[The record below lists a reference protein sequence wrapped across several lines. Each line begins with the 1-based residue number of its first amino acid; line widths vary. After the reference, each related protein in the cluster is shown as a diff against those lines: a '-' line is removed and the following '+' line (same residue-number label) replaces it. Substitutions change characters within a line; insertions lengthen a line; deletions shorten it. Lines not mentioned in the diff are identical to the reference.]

1 LPDVFGARRPRVGVI
16 GVLEDKDA
24 AGMLETLLPHFDA
37 LVFTRPINPRSLSP
51 ATLVTL
57 AGKLAGPPAETVREP
72 RAALSRARELAGRD
86 GAVLAT
92 GSIYLIADL
101 VREDADARAST
112 L

>member
-1 LPDVFGARRPRVGVI
+1 MFGSRRPRVAVV

-24 AGMLETLLPHFDA
+24 AGMLETLLPQLDRV
-37 LVFTRPINPRSLSP
+37 VFTRPREP
-51 ATLVTL
+51 ALAL
-57 AGKLAGPPAETVREP
+57 AGDARDARREARRRRPSETVASP
-72 RAALSRARELAGRD
+72 QAALARARELAGPD

>member
-1 LPDVFGARRPRVGVI
+1 MAVI

-24 AGMLETLLPHFDA
+24 AAMLRALLPRFERV
-37 LVFTRPINPRSLSP
+37 VFTRLANPRALSP
-51 ATLVTL
+51 ATLVSLAEKLAPAVPAEAAADPQAGLERARAL
-57 AGKLAGPPAETVREP
+57 AGTG
-72 RAALSRARELAGRD
+72 

-101 VREDADARAST
+101 LREDPDARAST

>member
-1 LPDVFGARRPRVGVI
+1 VI

-24 AGMLETLLPHFDA
+24 AGMLETLLPHFDRV
-37 LVFTRPINPRSLSP
+37 VFTRPANPRSLSP
-51 ATLVTL
+51 ATLGSL
-57 AGKLAGPPAETVREP
+57 AEKLGGPPVETVARP
-72 RAALSRARELAGRD
+72 RAAVSRARELAGPD

-101 VREDADARAST
+101 VRQGADARAST

>member
-1 LPDVFGARRPRVGVI
+1 
-16 GVLEDKDA
+16 
-24 AGMLETLLPHFDA
+24 M
-37 LVFTRPINPRSLSP
+37 VFTRPRNPRSLSP
-51 ATLVTL
+51 GTL
-57 AGKLAGPPAETVREP
+57 ASLAEKLGGPPAEAVADP
-72 RAALSRARELAGRD
+72 RAAVARARELAGAD

>member
-1 LPDVFGARRPRVGVI
+1 MFGARRPRVAVI

-24 AGMLETLLPHFDA
+24 AGMLGELLPRVDRA
-37 LVFTRPINPRSLSP
+37 IYTRSANPRSLSP
-51 ATLVTL
+51 ATLGSL
-57 AGKLAGPPAETVREP
+57 AEKLGGPPSEAVADP
-72 RAALSRARELAGRD
+72 RAAVARARELAGPD

-101 VREDADARAST
+101 VRADPDRRASM